1 MTQDYREALAE
12 LNTIIQYMNKNY
24 KNKIPQAFIDFITQN
39 MDVNYKPNISKDIPI
54 NEQNLKK
61 DTKILLSLLYR
72 NYWCNNELK
81 TQLMNEDLKS
91 KKEYEQRRIEKY
103 NPKDLFENEK

>member
-54 NEQNLKK
+54 NE
-61 DTKILLSLLYR
+61 
-72 NYWCNNELK
+72 
-81 TQLMNEDLKS
+81 
-91 KKEYEQRRIEKY
+91 
-103 NPKDLFENEK
+103 